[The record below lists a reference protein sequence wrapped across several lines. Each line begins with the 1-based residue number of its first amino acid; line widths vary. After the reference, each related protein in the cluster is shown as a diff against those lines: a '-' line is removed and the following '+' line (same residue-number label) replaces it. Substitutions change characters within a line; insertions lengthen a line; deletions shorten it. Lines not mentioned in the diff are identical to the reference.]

1 MSFRQQRQIDLLLD
15 RVAKLEKQNAWML
28 REMKSGLSDVI
39 ERVVRKKIEIDYSQ
53 ELTTDQKI
61 INALEAER

>member
-1 MSFRQQRQIDLLLD
+1 MSLRQQRQIDLLLD